1 MTTLASRALRRVA
14 SCAAAALLAATPA
27 SGQRLTAGVLQAR
40 EVPAPD
46 TVVVWRAGTID
57 LRSELRVP
65 SGSGPHPVAIII
77 HGGCWVTKFADARYM
92 YPMAEALRQAGFA
105 TWTVSYRRADEPGG
119 GWPGTF
125 LDVAETASQLRP
137 LAARHKLDL
146 TRVIATG
153 HSAGAHLALWL
164 ASQPKLPATSG
175 VRAGPTAMPIAGV
188 VAIDGP
194 GDLVNANA
202 GISTICGGPVLEQ
215 LLGSTPTAEP
225 ERWRLASPS
234 EWLPL
239 RVPQAL
245 VRGGLDARLPRR
257 GSEAGSMPAY
267 TARAQAAGDRAWAVM
282 TDSTNHFTMLDPQ
295 HPAFAIYLQ
304 AMREMLAAIT
314 PRR

>member
-1 MTTLASRALRRVA
+1 M
-14 SCAAAALLAATPA
+14 AALGVLLAGSAA
-27 SGQRLTAGVLQAR
+27 HAQRLTAGVLQAR

-46 TVVVWRAGTID
+46 TVVTWRSGTVD

-65 SGSGPHPVAIII
+65 VGTGAHPVAIII

-105 TWTVSYRRADEPGG
+105 TWTISYRRADEPGG

-137 LAARHKLDL
+137 LAARYRLDL
-146 TRVIATG
+146 SRVIATG

-164 ASQPKLPATSG
+164 AAQPQLPAASG
-175 VRAGPTAMPIAGV
+175 VRATAAAMPIAGV

-202 GISTICGGPVLEQ
+202 GISSICGGPVLEQ
-215 LLGSTPTAEP
+215 LLGSTPASEP

-239 RVPQAL
+239 RVPQAM
-245 VRGGLDARLPRR
+245 VRGGLDARLPRL
-257 GSEAGSMPAY
+257 GSEAGSMPVY
-267 TARAQAAGDRAWAVM
+267 TSRALAAGDRAWAVM

-304 AMREMLAAIT
+304 AMREMLASLT